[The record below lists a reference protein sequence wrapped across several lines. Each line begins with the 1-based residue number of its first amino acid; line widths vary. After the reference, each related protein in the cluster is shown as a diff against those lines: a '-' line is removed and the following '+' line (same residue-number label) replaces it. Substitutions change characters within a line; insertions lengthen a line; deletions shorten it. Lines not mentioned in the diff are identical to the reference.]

1 LVEDEATTREL
12 LTHVLRAERY
22 QVDVAGTVE
31 VAVAQL
37 AAIRYG
43 LVIADWVL
51 PDGNGIDIADYVA
64 NLGAKTI
71 LVSGYLFRLPAGAAE
86 RHQLMMKPVR
96 PDEMVAAVRRSIGG
110 TVRTINSGRA
120 SALEWRFCFSRQ

>member
-1 LVEDEATTREL
+1 MPENRILLVEDEATTREL

-22 QVDVAGTVE
+22 QVDVASTVE

-51 PDGNGIDIADYVA
+51 PDGNGIDIADYAA

-110 TVRTINSGRA
+110 TSEND
-120 SALEWRFCFSRQ
+120 